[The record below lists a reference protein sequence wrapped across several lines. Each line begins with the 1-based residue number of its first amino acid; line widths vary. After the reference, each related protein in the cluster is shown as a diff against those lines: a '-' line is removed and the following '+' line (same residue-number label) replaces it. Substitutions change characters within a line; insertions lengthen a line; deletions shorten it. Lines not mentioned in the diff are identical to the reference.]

1 MSLQLSP
8 DTPDYTNMLDLPDD
22 YRFNFDTV
30 APGFNAKISSTQL
43 PGESWIDTAQKL
55 LTAVTM
61 TQQQRS
67 LMQLNIERAKLGQP
81 PIDINA
87 YTGVG
92 VNVGLSQ
99 GTQQL
104 VMYGGIALLAILLL
118 NSLTKR

>member
-1 MSLQLSP
+1 MTIGLTELDTSL
-8 DTPDYTNMLDLPDD
+8 DIPDD
-22 YRFNFDTV
+22 YRANFEVV
-30 APGFNAKISSTQL
+30 APYFTQKIASTQL
-43 PGESWIDTAQKL
+43 PGESWIDTATKL

-67 LMQLNIERAKLGQP
+67 LMQLNIERARQGQP

-99 GTQQL
+99 STQQL
-104 VMYGGIALLAILLL
+104 VMYGGLAFLAYLVF
-118 NSLTKR
+118 NSLNKR

>member
-1 MSLQLSP
+1 MSFGQLNETE
-8 DTPDYTNMLDLPDD
+8 DTSLDIPSD
-22 YRFNFDTV
+22 YRNSIDV
-30 APGFNAKISSTQL
+30 IAPYFTTKIASTQL
-43 PGESWIDTAQKL
+43 PGESWIDTATKL

-67 LMQLNIERAKLGQP
+67 LMQLNIERARQGQP

-104 VMYGGIALLAILLL
+104 VMYGGLALIAVYLF
-118 NSLTKR
+118 NSLSKR